1 MCSSD
6 LFRLDTSGGTQQN
19 MCEGLSNTALC
30 DVYSID
36 GCIVAHNVAGVS
48 SLTLRAG
55 IYIEVRDGKA
65 RKIVVK

>member
-1 MCSSD
+1 
-6 LFRLDTSGGTQQN
+6 